1 MAIITN
7 PKEIESR
14 SFKLIDKYLKNI
26 KLPMLQKEVVKRVI
40 HATADFC
47 YAKQLIF
54 HPGAIEAGLAAIRRG
69 KDIVVDANMVKVGIN
84 ANITSRFGV
93 KVICLIDDKD
103 IIRKFAQL
111 NITRAVL
118 AMRKS
123 AKLMDGGI
131 VAIGNSP
138 TALFELC
145 DLVEKGKVRPA
156 LIVGVPVGFVGAKE
170 AKKRL
175 LTLKT
180 PYITNRSRYGGSS
193 VAIACVN
200 ALLKIAKG

>member
-1 MAIITN
+1 
-7 PKEIESR
+7 
-14 SFKLIDKYLKNI
+14 
-26 KLPMLQKEVVKRVI
+26 
-40 HATADFC
+40 
-47 YAKQLIF
+47 
-54 HPGAIEAGLAAIRRG
+54 
-69 KDIVVDANMVKVGIN
+69 MVKVGIN